1 MFCPDFIQKG
11 IKRAGIYVIG
21 RMKYKMKKIKYT
33 LLIIV
38 LLLLTA
44 TAGFLI
50 WAYTPQDPMPEAL
63 AALQSDNQVQVSG
76 EGWIL
81 FKPAE
86 LQPDTGLI
94 LYPGGRVDPRAYAP
108 AARAIA
114 QQGYLVAI
122 APMPLNLA
130 VFGADSAQE
139 IIAAHPEIEHWA
151 IAGHSLGGA
160 MAARFA
166 NKHPGAVQGL
176 ALWAAY
182 PADSDDLSDQ
192 SLDVVS
198 IVGDLDGLGTD
209 EAVAA
214 RRRLLPKSTEFD
226 LIDGG
231 NHAQFGWHGD
241 QAGDN
246 PAVISRADQ
255 QAQVIAATLKLLE
268 NIK

>member
-1 MFCPDFIQKG
+1 
-11 IKRAGIYVIG
+11 
-21 RMKYKMKKIKYT
+21 MKYKMKKIKYT

-38 LLLLTA
+38 LLLLIA

-50 WAYTPQDPMPEAL
+50 WAYTPQQPMPEAF
-63 AALQSDNQVQVSG
+63 AALQSDSQVQVSE
-76 EGWIL
+76 EGWII

-86 LQPDTGLI
+86 SQPDTGLI

-108 AARAIA
+108 VAREIA

-139 IIAAHPEIEHWA
+139 IMAAHPEIEHWA

-166 NKHPGAVQGL
+166 YKHPGAVQGM

-214 RRRLLPKSTEFD
+214 RRRLLPENTEFI
-226 LIDGG
+226 LIKGG
-231 NHAQFGWHGD
+231 NHAQFGWYGD

-246 PAVISRADQ
+246 PATISREQ
-255 QAQVIAATLKLLE
+255 QLSQIIAPTLELLKG
-268 NIK
+268 IQ